1 MLGLARK
8 HQDHIRGAWLVDHQ
22 HSPGVY
28 RKSGD
33 QSRCRHCDKKRCF
46 FSRWNFHRF
55 FQSYSRNNLSL
66 EWVKCSTRPTTLK
79 VTAKT
84 GILRL
89 ERGLRHARID
99 TIHTLFD
106 IFLSE

>member
-1 MLGLARK
+1 MIGVARK

-28 RKSGD
+28 SKSGD
-33 QSRCRHCDKKRCF
+33 QSQYRHSDKKRYF
-46 FSRWNFHRF
+46 FPRRNFHRLF
-55 FQSYSRNNLSL
+55 ESYSRNNLSF
-66 EWVKCSTRPTTLK
+66 EWVKCSTRFTALE
-79 VTAKT
+79 VTAEG

-89 ERGLRHARID
+89 EQGLRHARIE
-99 TIHTLFD
+99 TIRTLSD